1 MSKTLTVYL
10 AADTSKLSRGL
21 RQGQSD
27 LGMFEGAIG
36 KLAGVMAGAFTVD
49 KVIDFFQQS
58 MQAALEDE
66 KAVTSLNKTLQNMGF
81 GSATSEVQ
89 TFIDAQ
95 QRLTGVADDVL
106 RPSMDRLIRSSES
119 VGEAQKMLKLAMDI
133 SAGSGKDLSSITD
146 ALGKAMDGSTTALGK
161 LGLGI
166 DKNIIASGDMAKITA
181 VAAKTFEGQA
191 AAAAN
196 TYQGQIDRVTVSVNE
211 AKEAIGYALLNALTK
226 ASNAFGGANGL
237 QAKIDNFGTSV
248 ADAINGVGVLT
259 EQLDRASTSGS
270 GTGKVFDYLKDKSQD
285 LAWMWFDNLVP
296 GLRTVY
302 GYLQL
307 LGRQGS
313 ADIIPATGT
322 FFSSTSES
330 AQGLTKSLAALDRE
344 ALNVALDTRA
354 AAEYQSWLDTQNKKT
369 TGSANVLTDALKAQS
384 DVISTTVAGLKDQT
398 SELTSATKAVTDY
411 AQTIAKDIL
420 GALDLGEAYKSQFDE
435 AGKKTGQTLVDA
447 FQAQVDQ
454 ATWFGNVLNAIKA
467 KGADKSL
474 IEQIASLGPEVGG
487 ALGQQMLT
495 EGLVPTI
502 NDKWVGVQE
511 TVTGLA
517 MGLVPEFLLAG
528 QEYALKIVDG
538 TVEQISK
545 EEKRLRQIGKNIG
558 KPIGANI
565 KAEIA
570 AAVAEAVAAAEAAK
584 SAAAAER
591 AAQAAAANVVVT
603 EQQVAQ
609 ALNRLIVNSNART
622 GYQTAPATS
631 PVFG

>member
-66 KAVTSLNKTLQNMGF
+66 KAVASLNKTLQNMGF

-95 QRLTGVADDVL
+95 QRLSGIADDVL

-133 SAGSGKDLSSITD
+133 SAGSGKDLSSVTD

-211 AKEAIGYALLNALTK
+211 AKEAIGYALLNALSK

-330 AQGLTKSLAALDRE
+330 AQGLTKSLAALDNE

-354 AAEYQSWLDTQNKKT
+354 AAEYPSGHDTKNNKT

-420 GALDLGEAYKSQFDE
+420 KDVNLGQAAET
-435 AGKKTGQTLVDA
+435 GKQTGQSLLEA
-447 FQAQVDQ
+447 FNAQVNQ
-454 ATWFGNVLNAIKA
+454 AKYFGNVLTAIKA
-467 KGADKSL
+467 QGADQSL
-474 IEQIASLGPEVGG
+474 IEQIASLGPLAGS
-487 ALGQQMLT
+487 ALGQQLLD
-495 EGLVPTI
+495 EGLVPQI
-502 NDKWVGVQE
+502 NASWVDVQK
-511 TVTGLA
+511 TVSDLA
-517 MGLVPEFLLAG
+517 LGLVPDFLLAG
-528 QEYALKIVDG
+528 QESAIGLVNG
-538 TVEQISK
+538 TIEQLGK

-570 AAVAEAVAAAEAAK
+570 AAVADAVAAAEAAK
-584 SAAAAER
+584 TAAAAER
-591 AAQAAAANVVVT
+591 ASQIAAQQVVVT

-622 GYQTAPATS
+622 GYQTAPTTS